1 MYVTTPIFNGNYIG
15 KESSVNL
22 LNGEYNYE
30 TDKNAYIKSFYD
42 IKKFILTPQIE
53 CTYNQ
58 RKSKTNTESEGD
70 IIYDRTGNDTIGTY
84 NLKDS
89 YTVNTSI
96 TPHIKINN

>member
-22 LNGEYNYE
+22 LNGEYNYK

-53 CTYNQ
+53 CTYSQ
-58 RKSKTNTESEGD
+58 RKSRVDTKVDGNILYAKTS
-70 IIYDRTGNDTIGTY
+70 TIETSTY
-84 NLKDS
+84 IL
-89 YTVNTSI
+89 
-96 TPHIKINN
+96 